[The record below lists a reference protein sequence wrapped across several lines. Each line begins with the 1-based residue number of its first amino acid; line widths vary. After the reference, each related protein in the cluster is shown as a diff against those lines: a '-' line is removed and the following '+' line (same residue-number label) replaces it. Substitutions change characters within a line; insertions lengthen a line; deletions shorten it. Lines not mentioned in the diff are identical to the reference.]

1 MRERRFVGQAAFAL
15 LSVLLVGFACRWFD
29 TDWTPLVVLAAL
41 WPVVVLV
48 GALGLALAAAA
59 RWWRTT
65 AAAAALV
72 LAASCAEAPIWF
84 GSADPGGHRLAVA
97 QANLYMG
104 KADPAA
110 FVRQVRDLR
119 PDVLTLNELNPDEL
133 AALRAAGLDEILP
146 YSYTLPGLVRVGTTE
161 LYTACETA
169 IFSRHPLSGQ
179 GEFKQPGGG
188 GFVNHAL
195 TALAQTPWGQVRVV
209 AVHTLAVWT
218 TVLRN
223 TGWAYELKLLAA
235 LLPLLP
241 RDERVVVA
249 GDLNATYDHAA
260 FRALLADGYAD
271 AGAQAG
277 AGIVPT
283 WEQGT
288 AKQLFEIDHVLTRN
302 GTGTGFRSFPIQG
315 SDHLGVVATVA
326 FS

>member
-1 MRERRFVGQAAFAL
+1 MGQIAFVPLF
-15 LSVLLVGFACRWFD
+15 VLLVGLVCRWIA

-41 WPVVVLV
+41 WPVVMLV
-48 GALGLALAAAA
+48 GVLGLVLAATAG
-59 RWWRTT
+59 WWRTT
-65 AAAAALV
+65 AAAAALALV
-72 LAASCAEAPIWF
+72 AFCVEAPMWF
-84 GSADPGGHRLAVA
+84 GSAGAGSHRLAVV

-110 FVRQVRDLR
+110 LVRRIREVG

-133 AALRAAGLDEILP
+133 AALREAGLDEILP
-146 YSYTLPGLVRVGTTE
+146 YSYTLPGLIQVGTTE
-161 LYTACETA
+161 LRTACETA
-169 IFSRHPLSGQ
+169 IFSRYPLSGQ

-188 GFVNHAL
+188 GFINHAL

-223 TGWAYELKLLAA
+223 TGWEYELKLLAT

-241 RDERVVVA
+241 REERVAVA
-249 GDLNATYDHAA
+249 GDFNATYDHADY
-260 FRALLADGYAD
+260 RALLADGYAD
-271 AGAQAG
+271 AGVQAG
-277 AGIVPT
+277 AWIVPT

-288 AKQLFEIDHVLTRN
+288 AKQLFGIDHVLIRN

-326 FS
+326 FA